1 MTLVELLE
9 LNNHYHSQSGNGIGT
24 DKEFRHK
31 YCSDYYDRIL
41 PQYKDKEITLL
52 EVGTGHGGSLI
63 LWNDYFPKATIY
75 GVDVG
80 DMTDP
85 AIKQYNRINT
95 LIGDAY
101 NKSFAE
107 TLPDFDIAI
116 DDGPHTLNSFLS
128 FLDLYLPKVKEGGL
142 LVIEDIPSYD
152 HNIPYLIEKIGDLK
166 YEAIDTR
173 EQTGLYDNI
182 SFIVYK

>member
-9 LNNHYHSQSGNGIGT
+9 LNNNYHSQSGNGIGT

-31 YCSDYYDRIL
+31 YCSDYYDRII
-41 PQYKDKEITLL
+41 PCYKDKEITLL

-80 DMTDP
+80 DMTNS
-85 AIKQYNRINT
+85 AIKQYTRINT

-101 NKSFAE
+101 NI
-107 TLPDFDIAI
+107 T
-116 DDGPHTLNSFLS
+116 
-128 FLDLYLPKVKEGGL
+128 
-142 LVIEDIPSYD
+142 
-152 HNIPYLIEKIGDLK
+152 KIGDLK

-173 EQTGLYDNI
+173 EQTGLHDNI